1 MVCTSMV
8 LTTSTKATSSR
19 HTRSRKLPELNKSSK
34 GFVGI
39 LTAELYFPENGSLKG
54 KRMYLRRI
62 RDQVTRRHGAS
73 FAEVGY
79 QDLWQRSRV
88 ILAVASSDVQVL
100 EEALDRIRGYLDSQ
114 EWVLTTCAIEVV
126 DIDA

>member
-1 MVCTSMV
+1 
-8 LTTSTKATSSR
+8 
-19 HTRSRKLPELNKSSK
+19 LPGLNKSK

-39 LTAELYFPENGSLKG
+39 LTVELFFPDNGSLKG

-73 FAEVGY
+73 FAEVGH

-88 ILAVASSDVQVL
+88 VLAVASSDLQVL
-100 EEALDRIRGYLDSQ
+100 EETLDRLKVYLDTQ
-114 EWVLTTCAIEVV
+114 EWIVTSRGTEVV
-126 DIDA
+126 EVDA

>member
-1 MVCTSMV
+1 MPVP
-8 LTTSTKATSSR
+8 SR
-19 HTRSRKLPELNKSSK
+19 SSK

-39 LTAELYFPENGSLKG
+39 LSAELYFPENCSLKG

-79 QDLWQRSRV
+79 QDLWQRSLV
-88 ILAVASSDVQVL
+88 VLAVASSDLWVL
-100 EEALDRIRGYLDSQ
+100 EATLEKLREYLGAQ
-114 EWVLTTCAIEVV
+114 EWVLTFCDTEVV
-126 DIDA
+126 DVDA

>member
-1 MVCTSMV
+1 MPV
-8 LTTSTKATSSR
+8 
-19 HTRSRKLPELNKSSK
+19 LNKSSK

-39 LTAELYFPENGSLKG
+39 ITAELYFPDNGSLKG

-73 FAEVGY
+73 FAEVGQ

-88 ILAVASSDVQVL
+88 VLAVASSDLQVL
-100 EEALDRIRGYLDSQ
+100 EGTLDRLKTYLDSQ
-114 EWVLTTCAIEVV
+114 EWVLTSSATEVV
-126 DIDA
+126 DVDA

>member
-1 MVCTSMV
+1 MP
-8 LTTSTKATSSR
+8 A
-19 HTRSRKLPELNKSSK
+19 PNKSSK

-62 RDQVTRRHGAS
+62 RDQVTRRLGAS
-73 FAEVGY
+73 FAEVGH

-88 ILAVASSDVQVL
+88 IVAVASSDPKVL
-100 EEALDRIRGYLDSQ
+100 EEVLGRVKAYLDSQ
-114 EWVLTTCAIEVV
+114 EWMLTSCATEVV
-126 DIDA
+126 DVDG

>member
-1 MVCTSMV
+1 M
-8 LTTSTKATSSR
+8 
-19 HTRSRKLPELNKSSK
+19 PERNKSSK

-62 RDQVTRRHGAS
+62 RDQVTRQHGAS
-73 FAEVGY
+73 FAEVGH

-88 ILAVASSDVQVL
+88 IMAVASSDLHVL
-100 EEALDRIRGYLDSQ
+100 EEAIDRLRAYLDSQ
-114 EWVLTTCAIEVV
+114 EWVLTSSVTEVV